1 VYKTSTAYLLWLFSG
16 FGVLGFH
23 RFYLGRIGTG
33 LIWLLTGGLFGL
45 GALIDLFYIP
55 SMVRQENLGIH
66 YRRVLFADEDPRL
79 QRPEAPKKESLEKVI
94 LRTAR
99 KNKGVVTP
107 AEVALEGDIPIEE
120 ARQALEKLVA
130 AGHAEMRIRKSG
142 VIAYVIPEFLEG
154 SEEQFVEL

>member
-1 VYKTSTAYLLWLFSG
+1 VYKTSTAYLLLIPSF
-16 FGVLGFH
+16 FGVAGLH

-33 LIWLLTGGLFGL
+33 LIWLLTGGLL
-45 GALIDLFYIP
+45 GVGTIIDLFYIP
-55 SMVRQENLGIH
+55 LMVREENLGIR
-66 YRRVLFADEDPRL
+66 YRRVLFLDEDPRL
-79 QRPEAPKKESLEKVI
+79 ERAEAPKKESLEKVI

-107 AEVALEGDIPIEE
+107 AEVALEGDISMEE
-120 ARQALEKLVA
+120 AKQALEKLVA

-154 SEEQFVEL
+154 SEEQFVDI